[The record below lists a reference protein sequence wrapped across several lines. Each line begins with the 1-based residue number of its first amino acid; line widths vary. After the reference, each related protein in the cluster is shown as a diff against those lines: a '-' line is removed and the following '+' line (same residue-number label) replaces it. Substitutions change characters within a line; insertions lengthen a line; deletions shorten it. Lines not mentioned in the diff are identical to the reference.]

1 MRMLYLTLICGIL
14 MGCSSI
20 MKLLPTSGGVAA
32 NGQIGKENTQ
42 EVISNDTELNAE
54 VINQVTNQDIP
65 IEFMLLMILGW
76 LAPSPAE
83 IWRGFLKLIGRDTR

>member
-1 MRMLYLTLICGIL
+1 MRMLYLALICGIL
-14 MGCSSI
+14 MGCSTLT
-20 MKLLPTSGGVAA
+20 KLLPTSGGVAA

-83 IWRGFLKLIGRDTR
+83 MWRGFLKLIGRDRP

>member
-1 MRMLYLTLICGIL
+1 MRSLYLIL
-14 MGCSSI
+14 MCYILVGCSSLT
-20 MKLLPTSGGVAA
+20 KLLPTSGGIAA

-42 EVISNDTELNAE
+42 EVLSNDTELNAE

-83 IWRGFLKLIGRDTR
+83 IWRGFLKLIGRDKP